1 MISLRAEYPPMT
13 EYAMAPFYLGAP
25 PERYVVEGNSPP
37 VSFTDYHVALRAFL
51 ASAERDT

>member
-25 PERYVVEGNSPP
+25 PERYVVEGNAPP

-51 ASAERDT
+51 